1 MIGAHASYVQGAVSE
16 AIGNVT
22 GSADWQ
28 KSGQS
33 VKESAVEDMRAASAV
48 DKSQPPAENPTFGG
62 KVEAALGN
70 AVGCEGMGAF
80 ASFVPPLA
88 PGLRPDLALSRLQ
101 RAERPAFRPSLRA
114 ALHARVL

>member
-80 ASFVPPLA
+80 ACLCRRLRLVCSRPGSMRGAEHCSGPGQCCA
-88 PGLRPDLALSRLQ
+88 PGS
-101 RAERPAFRPSLRA
+101 
-114 ALHARVL
+114 VLYTAS